1 MHLYVDI
8 FIFVFLNSYF
18 SYIKAFTVITG
29 IVANVVP
36 KEKQRERE
44 SKVVAP
50 AHVVDLA
57 NARICLKF
65 LIYINSFM

>member
-1 MHLYVDI
+1 MHLYVDF
-8 FIFVFLNSYF
+8 FIFGFLNSYF
-18 SYIKAFTVITG
+18 SCIKAFTVITR
-29 IVANVVP
+29 IVANSIP
-36 KEKQRERE
+36 EEKQRDCE

-65 LIYINSFM
+65 LICSNSFM